1 MKKITIIMLL
11 VLTGMMAMAQ
21 TSVWNGK
28 KTIWTHGAGTES
40 DPYLIESADHL
51 AFLAYV
57 VNKGYNTEGM
67 YFRLTTDIDLNGSED
82 LPWLPIG
89 LGNRWFS
96 EDGCDRIV
104 NYSFIYDDAFPYFRG
119 HFDGGNHSVSNIYVE
134 GEKNAGLFGAVRSM
148 SYDTVVIENVLVVS
162 GTIAGSTCGGI
173 VANGRSAKL
182 VISHCWNG
190 ATINGSS
197 DVGGIVGNGVTQ
209 VIDCYNVGNVT
220 GMDAGGIVGN
230 SSSNIL
236 VEGCYN
242 SGDIE
247 GVEGEAVGGLV
258 GYGIGIGMTI
268 NNSYNTGAV
277 SALGGDSGGL
287 AGFARNCTITNSY
300 NAGEVSNTNHL
311 GCLIGTTVGSLT
323 VENAHYLNTCD
334 QSEIGESQ
342 SEAFMRSQAFVDLLN
357 SQNPEPV
364 WTLDENNLNDGFPIF
379 AKNILSVEVTV
390 SPAEC
395 GEITGA
401 GVYAFGSTAT
411 VTVTP
416 NTDYQF
422 SYWSKNGE
430 VVSEDLSYSF
440 VVTEDC
446 QLKAQLSGNGVN
458 EVAAAGLKIYP
469 NPTQGQFTVEG
480 TGHMTVTNLLGQ
492 TIFTRDVEGQTMVEL
507 PKGIYFVN
515 LDGITR
521 KVVVE

>member
-1 MKKITIIMLL
+1 
-11 VLTGMMAMAQ
+11 MA
-21 TSVWNGK
+21 G
-28 KTIWTHGAGTES
+28 
-40 DPYLIESADHL
+40 
-51 AFLAYV
+51 LAYI
-57 VNKGYNTEGM
+57 VNKGYNTSDM
-67 YFRLTTDIDLNGSED
+67 HFLLTTDIDLNGSED

-96 EDGCDRIV
+96 EDGCDRGNNQFV
-104 NYSFIYDDAFPYFRG
+104 YDNVSRPYFRG
-119 HFDGGNHSVSNIYVE
+119 HFDGGNHCIFNIYVE
-134 GEKNAGLFGAVRSM
+134 NETNAGLFGATQSGG
-148 SYDTVVIENVLVVS
+148 DTVVIENVFVVS
-162 GTIAGSTCGGI
+162 GTIVGSNSGGI
-173 VANGRSAKL
+173 VANGQSKL
-182 VISHCWNG
+182 VVSHCWNG
-190 ATINGSS
+190 AAINGNQA
-197 DVGGIVGNGVTQ
+197 GGIVGLNASQ
-209 VIDCYNVGNVT
+209 VVNCHNVGNVT
-220 GMDAGGIVGN
+220 GAFAAGGIVGEGG
-230 SSSNIL
+230 IL
-236 VEGCYN
+236 IEECFN
-242 SGDIE
+242 SGTIE
-247 GVEGEAVGGLV
+247 GNESSAAGGIVGKKGS
-258 GYGIGIGMTI
+258 GTITI
-268 NNSYNTGAV
+268 NNCYNNGAV
-277 SALGGDSGGL
+277 SALGGDNGGYFPAAGGL
-287 AGFARNCTITNSY
+287 VGLENHCTITNSY
-300 NAGEVSNTNHL
+300 NVGEVSCTNHP
-311 GCLIGTTVGSLT
+311 GCLIGNAMGAPT

-334 QSEIGESQ
+334 QSEVGEPQ
-342 SEAFMRSQAFVDLLN
+342 SESKMRSQEFVDLLN
-357 SQNPEPV
+357 SQNPEPL
-364 WTLDENNLNDGFPIF
+364 WTLDADNFNDGFPIF